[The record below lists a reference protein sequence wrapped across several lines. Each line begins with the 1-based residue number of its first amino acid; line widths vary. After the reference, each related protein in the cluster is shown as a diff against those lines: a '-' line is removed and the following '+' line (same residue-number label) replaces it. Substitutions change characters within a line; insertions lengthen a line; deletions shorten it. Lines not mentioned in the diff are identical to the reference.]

1 MSSVTRQIAGDIE
14 SMVGSAEKGAA
25 RIRAAFNAAADAS
38 LALAK
43 GFGAI
48 TAIGVGVAAYSIKA
62 ASDLEYQLNLLQ
74 THAGFAQND
83 TAAIAAYAQQQ
94 AALGNALDPTSAAL
108 GYQNQ
113 QVGLLRQGL
122 LTLGPQVGYTATELA
137 QAAYFASSEGVQFHS
152 ASEMLNILT
161 AGAETAQMTHADLD
175 QTMKT
180 LAQTMGVFGKNLAN
194 PAAAAGELN
203 AIVGQGVMTFDQ
215 FNTSLK
221 TGFLGVAGATN
232 QSLSEM
238 GGMLDYLTTS
248 AFGASQGTT
257 GLRFDLMSLTS
268 ETNAH
273 GKALKSLGIDQ
284 ENLVNM
290 MVNDPNGFLKALE
303 LLQSKLS
310 ALPGGLRGAQ
320 AINIE
325 GILFGQSR
333 GKTPIMAMLDNL
345 DAVKARISDIEQQAS
360 TFGAKWSQTAQ
371 QPAVMMQMFNSS
383 IYSARVALGEALL
396 PMFTELLTRLTP
408 VIVAFGQW
416 IDDHQKL
423 IEQWAPF
430 VLKILAGATAFFAL
444 TGGVLKFI
452 AWIDPLRLALLGVVA
467 VVAFLVSTWSQWGGA
482 LGNVGNQ
489 INSGIGPALSKLG
502 GVLSGTILPA
512 FQHFGGFVVS
522 AIVPAFKAAQPHIA
536 SFIDAV
542 AKAAPKIMDFVVG
555 VGEKLVT
562 AMSKVPWGNLIDAL
576 RGVFN
581 GFVTALPS
589 IEKFAGTVFDAI
601 GQALPFAVAVIS
613 TIANVVSFLAAHV
626 IGPIVDVAQ
635 WLQQHL
641 HLITLIFDVLIARF
655 LITKALNPFL
665 EALGAAKT
673 FIGHLG
679 TMKGL
684 LDMLIGKDTMKN
696 LSGLFSGGEEGA
708 VQLDRMR
715 TATRGLGD
723 AAIDTSS
730 KFDRLL
736 AARPWEDL
744 IAKIRGVTDPLA
756 NAPSDIDKAA
766 DAIDHFRGAVG
777 RLPTSTEIAGEF
789 TNLSRT
795 DQTTALLQS
804 VLGRPPTAAEITD
817 QLGMSPGRMSEVTNM
832 MRTRLGT
839 VRDAISSF
847 FRGGQAGFMDLSAMQ
862 NSLTSLGDT
871 AASTAARIR
880 TSFTGVGA
888 DLTAKLSVSV
898 PADLGSKI
906 GTQLTDAI
914 DKANIGQV
922 IANDTSRALKNAS
935 VGTSIATDVSN
946 AISHSSMAQT
956 LADQANRAK
965 VGTTVVGDIE
975 NAVGHSSVL
984 QTLLGGVGGKA
995 LGGLLKVG
1003 NLLAQPVYVVN
1014 WPGGMPGSSP
1024 GSEPGGGPAP
1034 VTGLAAIPDWAGPL
1048 AVAAAGIVSIVSNVN
1063 AIAANFDSAKLG
1075 SIGIPGGMFQL
1086 GTTVQAAS
1094 QDADRYK
1101 SMIDNLQAMF
1111 KDQGLQQAADV
1122 KGITDAMQHAGISS
1136 GQVNDALVLFAQE
1149 YKDGQVQSGP
1159 QMQQFLDLFKAGVH
1173 SQSDMTNALQ
1183 TMQAV
1188 ADQTG
1193 PLTQSNMKLLAGL
1206 YGSGVTYSGYLVT
1219 AIKASVLSGQA
1230 FANALAPI
1238 AAQSPDI
1245 LNKILSNLMASEAYS
1260 QQVAQGLRQESI
1272 DIANAGLS
1280 TARGAPVRYARGG
1293 PVTAHRPYLVGEEGW
1308 EIFKPTTGDPI
1319 MVGTRGPALFEPDVG
1334 GRIIPHELSV
1344 AQWPMMQA
1352 AAHDSLDRLMPTGM
1366 GEIYAI
1372 DRMMASALVGGVT
1385 PMAAGGIV
1393 GSSSVSWSSPTDQPR
1408 TRGRDDS
1415 TLDEVRSLLS
1425 DIREVLKQ
1433 SYELQRQPAPGD
1445 DVSSAGTGFRTT
1457 ATGLAGLLYVANQ
1470 KAQRSR
1476 RRGIRTERLG

>member
-1 MSSVTRQIAGDIE
+1 MSNVTQQIAGDIE
-14 SMVGSAEKGAA
+14 TMVGSAEKGAA
-25 RIRAAFNAAADAS
+25 RIRAAFNAAGDAS

-48 TAIGVGVAAYSIKA
+48 TAVGAGVAAYSIKA

-108 GYQNQ
+108 GYQQQ
-113 QVGLLRQGL
+113 QVDALRQGL

-152 ASEMLNILT
+152 ASEMLSILS
-161 AGAETAQMTHADLD
+161 AGAETAQMTHSDLD

-180 LAQTMGVFGKNLAN
+180 LAQTMGVFGKNMAD
-194 PAAAAGELN
+194 PTAAAGELN

-215 FNTSLK
+215 FNTALK

-273 GKALKSLGIDQ
+273 SKALASLGIKQ
-284 ENLVNM
+284 EDLVNM

-310 ALPGGLRGAQ
+310 ALPGGLGGAQ

-345 DAVKARISDIEQQAS
+345 DSVKARISDIEQQAG

-371 QPAVMMQMFNSS
+371 QPAVMMQMFNSAV
-383 IYSARVALGEALL
+383 YSARVAIGEALL

-408 VIVAFGQW
+408 LIVGFGQW

-444 TGGVLKFI
+444 TGGLLKFI
-452 AWIDPLRLALLGVVA
+452 AWIDPLRLALLGIVA

-512 FQHFGGFVVS
+512 FQRFGGFVVS

-536 SFIDAV
+536 SFIDAI
-542 AKAAPKIMDFVVG
+542 AKAAPKIMDFAVG
-555 VGEKLVT
+555 VGEKVVT
-562 AMSKVPWGNLIDAL
+562 ALSKVPWGNLIDAL

-589 IEKFAGTVFDAI
+589 IEKFAGVVFDAI
-601 GQALPFAVAVIS
+601 GQALPFAVGIIS
-613 TIANVVSFLAAHV
+613 GIANVVAFLAAHV

-641 HLITLIFDVLIARF
+641 HLITIIFDILIARF
-655 LITKALNPFL
+655 LITKVLNPFL
-665 EALGAAKT
+665 EAIGGAKT
-673 FIGHLG
+673 FVGHLS
-679 TMKGL
+679 TMKGM
-684 LDMLIGKDTMKN
+684 LDMLLGKDTMKN

-708 VQLDRMR
+708 LQLDRMR
-715 TATRGLGD
+715 QATKGLGD
-723 AAIDTSS
+723 AAVDSSS

-736 AARPWEDL
+736 AARPWDEL
-744 IAKIRGVTDPLA
+744 AGKVRGITLPFQR
-756 NAPSDIDKAA
+756 APGDINGAA
-766 DAIDHFRGAVG
+766 DAIDRLHGALG
-777 RLPTSTEIAGEF
+777 RLPNTAEITDEF
-789 TNLSRT
+789 SKFGDLSKSG
-795 DQTTALLQS
+795 QTGALLQS
-804 VLGRPPTAAEITD
+804 ILGRPPTAAEITD
-817 QLGMSPGRMSEVTNM
+817 ELGMSPSRMSEVTSM
-832 MRTRLGT
+832 MRTRMGPI
-839 VRDAISSF
+839 RDALSNVF
-847 FRGGQAGFMDLSAMQ
+847 KGGGQAGAIDFSGIQ
-862 NSLTSLGDT
+862 SSLTSLGDT

-888 DLTAKLSVSV
+888 DLTEKLSVSV
-898 PADLGSKI
+898 PADLGTKI
-906 GTQLTDAI
+906 GTQLTSAI
-914 DKANIGQV
+914 NSANIGQV
-922 IANDTSRALKNAS
+922 IASDTSKALKDAS

-946 AISHSSMAQT
+946 AISHSTLAQT
-956 LADQANRAK
+956 LSDQASKAK
-965 VGTTVVGDIE
+965 VGSTVVGDIE
-975 NAVGHSSVL
+975 NAVGHSSIL
-984 QTLLGGVGGKA
+984 QNLLSGTGGKV
-995 LGGLLKVG
+995 LGNLLKVG
-1003 NLLAQPVYVVN
+1003 NLFAQPVFVVN
-1014 WPGGMPGSSP
+1014 WPGGPGVPPAGGPPADEGSP
-1024 GSEPGGGPAP
+1024 GSAGEAGAGGGGILSGVLGMSALSAA
-1034 VTGLAAIPDWAGPL
+1034 TIASLGLLNTSDSGQEQQQE
-1048 AVAAAGIVSIVSNVN
+1048 AVAQAETAKNLAKVAQVSQGVAEMYVGFSGKTASSFQDLYGSLGQAVLGVDHATNQTKIIDDLWNQHRITSAPLLQETVNLLNAGVTSEKSISG
-1063 AIAANFDSAKLG
+1063 ALSTMSGFTKQYG
-1075 SIGIPGGMFQL
+1075 QM
-1086 GTTVQAAS
+1086 
-1094 QDADRYK
+1094 
-1101 SMIDNLQAMF
+1101 
-1111 KDQGLQQAADV
+1111 
-1122 KGITDAMQHAGISS
+1122 SS
-1136 GQVNDALVLFAQE
+1136 GEMLIFAQE
-1149 YKDGQVQSGP
+1149 WGGRVTDVQT
-1159 QMQQFLDLFKAGVH
+1159 LH
-1173 SQSDMTNALQ
+1173 NWLQ
-1183 TMQAV
+1183 AI
-1188 ADQTG
+1188 
-1193 PLTQSNMKLLAGL
+1193 NNLA
-1206 YGSGVTYSGYLVT
+1206 
-1219 AIKASVLSGQA
+1219 QW
-1230 FANALAPI
+1230 LAPQLSSDFGAI
-1238 AAQSPDI
+1238 VTNIQGTVSASKNLD
-1245 LNKILSNLMASEAYS
+1245 KIIGSLPNTGET
-1260 QQVAQGLRQESI
+1260 GGSI
-1272 DIANAGLS
+1272 PTHL
-1280 TARGAPVRYARGG
+1280 ARGG
-1293 PVTAHRPYLVGEEGW
+1293 PVAAHRPYLVGEEGW

-1352 AAHDSLDRLMPTGM
+1352 ASHDSIDRLMPSSF

-1393 GSSSVSWSSPTDQPR
+1393 GTSSMNWGSSPSQPGSR
-1408 TRGRDDS
+1408 SSNDS
-1415 TLDEVRSLLS
+1415 TLDEVRSLLT

-1445 DVSSAGTGFRTT
+1445 DVSSDGTGFRTT

-1476 RRGIRTERLG
+1476 KRGIRTERLG